1 MDEITWEDPPP
12 AVGRGVKPQ
21 WPERLRPLVDLS
33 KRWAKFSFKSKSGAS
48 AVARNINNGKYPLVL
63 GKWEATAR
71 PTEDGGSDL
80 FVRYLGEDG
89 DADFTPSGGAA

>member
-1 MDEITWEDPPP
+1 MDEIVWEDPPP

-21 WPERLRPLVDLS
+21 WPERLRPLADHP
-33 KRWAKFSFKSKSGAS
+33 KRWAKVHHFKSKSGAS
-48 AVARNINNGKYPLVL
+48 TIARKVNQGRYPLVL

-80 FVRYLGEDG
+80 YVRYMGED
-89 DADFTPSGGAA
+89 DES